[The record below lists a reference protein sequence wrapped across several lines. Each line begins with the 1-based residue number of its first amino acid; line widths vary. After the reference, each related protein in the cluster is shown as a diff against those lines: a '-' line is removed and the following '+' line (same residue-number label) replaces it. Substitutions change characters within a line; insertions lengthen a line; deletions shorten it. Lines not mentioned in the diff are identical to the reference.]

1 MWPNFREEERGVA
14 LVEFALVA
22 PLLLVLLFGMLDFG
36 RTFNYWIDATHLANE
51 GARWAVVNKNP
62 ASSGTLQAYIQQQAD
77 TNELRN
83 GGSTSVPG
91 GLEVCISFPSGT
103 STVGSPVKVTAS
115 VDYNWM
121 PFLSDHALGIEPVD
135 RRTEHNF
142 DEAVDMAAGAI
153 HIEWHLAALFEP
165 TPEHDIVLSL
175 VGAMLF
181 DECDELS
188 IMRVAGANGV
198 QHAVKRRVAAM
209 LIVDVDRSQ

>member
-1 MWPNFREEERGVA
+1 MWPNFRGEERGVA

-22 PLLLVLLFGMLDFG
+22 PLLLILLFGMLDFG

-121 PFLSDHALGIEPVD
+121 PFLSDRALGGLASTTVSSSSTM
-135 RRTEHNF
+135 RL
-142 DEAVDMAAGAI
+142 EAPPTSYSAGC
-153 HIEWHLAALFEP
+153 
-165 TPEHDIVLSL
+165 S
-175 VGAMLF
+175 
-181 DECDELS
+181 
-188 IMRVAGANGV
+188 
-198 QHAVKRRVAAM
+198 
-209 LIVDVDRSQ
+209 